1 MRYAVGVD
9 LGGTNVRAG
18 LVSEEGACDGV
29 VMRPVDAGSD
39 GDELVAQIAALV
51 APMLARGQDGVVGI
65 GVGVPGALAGPER
78 RVLPGL
84 CNQEGLVG
92 YPFQA
97 RLAERLGV
105 PCYLGNDANLMLLG
119 ESAFGAARGV
129 ANVLCVTLGTG
140 IGGGLLLDGRLRE
153 GPHGVAG
160 EIGVARFF
168 TGGASPES
176 ILGLTATS
184 LILEEMTSA
193 TAVARLYGET
203 SEKAFHAAQS
213 GDAGAQALWQEV
225 YNLLGAAVANAHLLL
240 DLERVVL
247 CGGITKAGEPL
258 RAGVEAAFQRYCPP
272 EYQLGLTVVCGAL
285 GEAAGILGGASLCFK
300 GDT

>member
-18 LVSEEGACDGV
+18 LVSEAGACDDV
-29 VMRPVDAGSD
+29 AMRPVDPASG
-39 GDELVAQIAALV
+39 GDELVAQIGTLV
-51 APMLARGQDGVVGI
+51 APMLERGKGDVVGV

-84 CNQEGLVG
+84 CNQEGLIG

-97 RLAERLGV
+97 RLRERLGL
-105 PCYLGNDANLMLLG
+105 PCYLGNDANLILLG
-119 ESAFGAARGV
+119 EAAFGAARGV

-168 TGGASPES
+168 TGGATPANL
-176 ILGLTATS
+176 LGLTTAS
-184 LILEEMTSA
+184 LTLEEMTSA
-193 TAVARLYGET
+193 TAIARLYGET
-203 SEKAFHAAQS
+203 SEKAFHAAQ
-213 GDAGAQALWQEV
+213 AGNSAAQALWQEV
-225 YNLLGAAVANAHLLL
+225 YNLLGAAIANAHLLL

-258 RAGVEAAFQRYCPP
+258 RAGVESAFRRYCPP
-272 EYQLGLTVVCGAL
+272 EYHLGLTVVCGEL

-300 GDT
+300 GDS

>member
-18 LVSEEGACDGV
+18 LVREDGWCYGV
-29 VMRPVDAGSD
+29 EMRPVDAASD

-51 APMLARGQDGVVGI
+51 APMRERGKGEVVGV
-65 GVGVPGALAGPER
+65 GVGVPGALAGPAR

-84 CNQEGLVG
+84 CNQEGLIG

-97 RLAERLGV
+97 RLRERLGV
-105 PCYLGNDANLMLLG
+105 PCYLGNDANLILLG
-119 ESAFGAARGV
+119 EAAFGAARGV

-168 TGGASPES
+168 TGGASPAS
-176 ILGLTATS
+176 ILGLTAAS
-184 LILEEMTSA
+184 LTLEEMASA
-193 TAVARLYGET
+193 TAIARLHGAT
-203 SEKAFHAAQS
+203 SEDAFRAAQS
-213 GDAGAQALWQEV
+213 GDPAAQALWQEV
-225 YNLLGAAVANAHLLL
+225 YNLLGAAIANAHLLL
-240 DLERVVL
+240 DLECVVL
-247 CGGITKAGEPL
+247 SGGITKAGEPL
-258 RAGVEAAFQRYCPP
+258 RAGVEAAFRRYCPP
-272 EYQLGLTVVCGAL
+272 EYHLGLTVVCGAL

-300 GDT
+300 GEA